1 MCLNVYNSLYYS
13 SCWKYILVARLCFLS
28 ARVHHIA
35 QHFWGVNVSCFDWI
49 KFRGHWAFSH
59 ALCLQS
65 TKDSQEK
72 KSFILPTY
80 KFHKPRNV
88 RPYTFSFLFF
98 SFLQVSQPWRWRA
111 PPCRPGGET
120 AVDPTRSSTVRS
132 TSSLRRLRENS
143 GSTREHV
150 ALTSHSP

>member
-35 QHFWGVNVSCFDWI
+35 QHFWGVNVLCFDWI
-49 KFRGHWAFSH
+49 KFCGHWAFSH

-72 KSFILPTY
+72 KVSYYQHTNSTNLEMLGHTP
-80 KFHKPRNV
+80 
-88 RPYTFSFLFF
+88 FLFF
-98 SFLQVSQPWRWRA
+98 SL
-111 PPCRPGGET
+111 GE
-120 AVDPTRSSTVRS
+120 ST
-132 TSSLRRLRENS
+132 L
-143 GSTREHV
+143 
-150 ALTSHSP
+150 ALTSSPMQARRRNSSRPNKKQHSAVNLLTPEAKRKQWKHKRTRSVDLSLALDS